1 MVCAGPL
8 AWVEDVTWG
17 AILALLGRLLR
28 PIIAPIAA
36 YLKGR
41 SDARR
46 EAERRALKDEQQRL
60 EKGRQRVA
68 DGRDDDPADRLR
80 RNDGHWD

>member
-1 MVCAGPL
+1 MIWRFVAGI
-8 AWVEDVTWG
+8 VM
-17 AILALLGRLLR
+17 RLLQ
-28 PIIAPIAA
+28 PIAI

-46 EAERRALKDEQQRL
+46 EAERKALKDDQKRL

-68 DGRDDDPADRLR
+68 DGRDLSPDERVR
-80 RNDGHWD
+80 RNDGYW